1 MKSFCLEFFE
11 IKLDT
16 SAAACT
22 SRMSDKKLH
31 PDSSQVSARGGIAW
45 YAGNRGIA
53 WYAGIHPALRKRA
66 GCMLLLTNYVCQS
79 CGQNSSWQLMSK
91 IFFEPTYY
99 LAAFAFWFEAFY
111 SGF

>member
-1 MKSFCLEFFE
+1 MKCFCLECFE

-45 YAGNRGIA
+45 YAG
-53 WYAGIHPALRKRA
+53 IHPALRKRA
-66 GCMLLLTNYVCQS
+66 GCMLLLTEYISKS
-79 CGQNSSWQLMSK
+79 CGQNSS
-91 IFFEPTYY
+91 
-99 LAAFAFWFEAFY
+99 
-111 SGF
+111 